1 MLLLL
6 KRRPPREKLQICQRG
21 VSVLQIIGG
30 GDVEVMCQE
39 KMKGAYGSNVKDAK
53 ESLVFDGEAMVG
65 EIMLTVAKEE
75 ISSGEWLFDSAPT
88 L

>member
-1 MLLLL
+1 
-6 KRRPPREKLQICQRG
+6 
-21 VSVLQIIGG
+21 
-30 GDVEVMCQE
+30 MCQE